1 MGKFGLEQTS
11 PILHNLKPL
20 ALSKAVRDS
29 LGELGGRGGTF
40 LGRWG
45 WRGCLFWMLLNGAEI
60 TPACAAAKLR
70 AFSFLLRL
78 EFYSY
83 SGSFGLWK
91 LFFPSY
97 TDTILLLTKS
107 LWANCCCRNTCCNRT
122 ACPHFLSSWLF
133 LRCAGKHLPW
143 GFALALLPTWSAL
156 PPGIL
161 WISSSLSDLSSEVSF
176 SVSFPDSSFKSTTLS
191 LPSRHSSLPVIVY
204 FSP

>member
-29 LGELGGRGGTF
+29 LGELGGGGGTF

-45 WRGCLFWMLLNGAEI
+45 WRGCSFWMLLNGAEI

-83 SGSFGLWK
+83 SGSLGLWK

-107 LWANCCCRNTCCNRT
+107 LWANCCYRNTCCNRT

-133 LRCAGKHLPW
+133 LRCAGQAPTLRLCACSSPHLESSSSWNPLDFFISFRSLFRGFLQCQLPW
-143 GFALALLPTWSAL
+143 QL
-156 PPGIL
+156 I
-161 WISSSLSDLSSEVSF
+161 
-176 SVSFPDSSFKSTTLS
+176 
-191 LPSRHSSLPVIVY
+191 
-204 FSP
+204 